1 MKKGDLVRVDH
12 SPKYMGIVTDDY
24 KDDNTCYVKI
34 LWLTSKSETNWIDY
48 TKQNIE
54 VISTCKF
61 TSLSL

>member
-24 KDDNTCYVKI
+24 RDDNTSYVKI
-34 LWLTSKSETNWIDY
+34 LWFTSNSETNWIDY

-61 TSLSL
+61 TSFSL

>member
-34 LWLTSKSETNWIDY
+34 LWFTSKSETNWIDY

-54 VISTCKF
+54 VVSTCKF
-61 TSLSL
+61 TSFSL

>member
-12 SPKYMGIVTDDY
+12 SPKYMGIVTDDLEVN
-24 KDDNTCYVKI
+24 NTSYVKI
-34 LWLTSKSETNWIDY
+34 LWFTSKSETNWIDY

-54 VISTCKF
+54 VLSTCKF

>member
-34 LWLTSKSETNWIDY
+34 LWFTSKSETNWIDY

-54 VISTCKF
+54 VVSTCKF
-61 TSLSL
+61 TSFNL

>member
-1 MKKGDLVRVDH
+1 MKAGDLVRVDH

-34 LWLTSKSETNWIDY
+34 FWFTSKSETNWIDY

-54 VISTCKF
+54 VINESR
-61 TSLSL
+61 

>member
-34 LWLTSKSETNWIDY
+34 LWFTSKSETNWIDY

-61 TSLSL
+61 TSFSL

>member
-34 LWLTSKSETNWIDY
+34 LWFTSKSETNWIDY
-48 TKQNIE
+48 TKQNNELIN
-54 VISTCKF
+54 TCKF
-61 TSLSL
+61 TSFSL

>member
-1 MKKGDLVRVDH
+1 MKKGDLVRIDH

-34 LWLTSKSETNWIDY
+34 LWFTSKSETNWIDY

-61 TSLSL
+61 TGFSL

>member
-12 SPKYMGIVTDDY
+12 SPEYMGIVTNDR
-24 KDDNTCYVKI
+24 KDGYVKI
-34 LWLTSKSETNWIDY
+34 LWFTSMSETNWIDY

-61 TSLSL
+61 TSFSL